1 MILYPCSECDYQDPS
16 KDKLKVH
23 MRIHDGRKNY
33 NIVCNVCKK
42 CFQSIFELNIHTN
55 THNMLNIFSCIEC
68 GYQDA
73 SKDNLKEHMRDHF
86 GEKVL

>member
-1 MILYPCSECDYQDPS
+1 MSVKGFNSVIELNSHIYTHNKLILYPCSECDYQDPS

-42 CFQSIFELNIHTN
+42 CFQSISELNIHMN
-55 THNMLNIFSCIEC
+55 THNMLNMFSCI
-68 GYQDA
+68 D
-73 SKDNLKEHMRDHF
+73 
-86 GEKVL
+86 